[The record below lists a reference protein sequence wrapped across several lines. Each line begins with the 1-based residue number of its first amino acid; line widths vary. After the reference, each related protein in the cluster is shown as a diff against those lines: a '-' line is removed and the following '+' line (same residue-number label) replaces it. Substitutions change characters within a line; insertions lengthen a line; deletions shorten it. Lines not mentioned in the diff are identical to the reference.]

1 MQNSKIIYVTPIEKI
16 NALLTQV
23 LNVPA
28 ELSGEL
34 CEKLKLVPEESQKIL
49 LNAFCNKVQKIKAS
63 KEDALR
69 EIKDIKKKMIAETED
84 AESKNAEKSL
94 SESLKN
100 I

>member
-1 MQNSKIIYVTPIEKI
+1 MQNNKITYTTPIEKI

-23 LNVPA
+23 LDVPA

-34 CEKLKLVPEESQKIL
+34 CEKLKSVPEESQEIL
-49 LNAFCNKVQKIKAS
+49 LDAFWNEVQKIKAS

-69 EIKDIKKKMIAETED
+69 KIKDIKKKMIAEIED
-84 AESKNAEKSL
+84 AESKNAEKTLDGSL
-94 SESLKN
+94 RN